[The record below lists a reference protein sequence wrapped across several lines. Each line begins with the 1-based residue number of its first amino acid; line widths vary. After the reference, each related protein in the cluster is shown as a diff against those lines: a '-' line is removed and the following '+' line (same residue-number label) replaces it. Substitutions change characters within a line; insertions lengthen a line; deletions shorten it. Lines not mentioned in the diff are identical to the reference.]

1 MRSRKIADMTRPI
14 HASPD
19 SAAARARRALER
31 AGDRAFG
38 ADANPLRQLGAL
50 AVLALWIA
58 IGSGCIVYVFFDT
71 SAAGAHESLAR
82 LAREQPW
89 FGGLAR
95 SIHRYSADAFML
107 LAVAHVAREW
117 IHRRY
122 AGFRWFSWITG
133 VPLLWLMLI
142 AGLVGYWL
150 VADTRAQFVA
160 TAIGEWAGAVPGVG
174 DAMLRNFI
182 TDEAISDR
190 LFSLLV
196 FMHLGIG
203 LLVLL
208 GLWVHVQRLV
218 RPFTQP
224 ARRLALGFGA
234 TLALLAAA
242 VPALSTAPADLS
254 RMPLPVPIDWFFL
267 APLVLVE
274 WTSPAVVWLLAV
286 AATVLLVVL
295 PWTVRQA
302 RPAPAEVD
310 LAQCNGCGRCFDD
323 CPYGAV
329 VLAPRSDGRRHAQ
342 QAVVA
347 ADLCAS
353 CGICVGACPS
363 SNPFRSVEP
372 LATGIDLPELPV
384 AALRTKLRDA
394 LAARPGATVVFG
406 CDEGAALERVDAPG
420 VVKLSLACAAQL
432 PPSFVDYALRHGAA
446 RVLVASCGEHACAY
460 RFGARWIEQ
469 RLAGAREPALRA
481 HLREPRLRL
490 IEADRGEEDRVR
502 AALAARG
509 ELSGAQSIK
518 HRGDGAEALQSSVSP
533 VVREQPSKAAEFTT
547 ENTEG
552 TEKNRNRNFVS
563 SVLNA
568 PAGPARVRHS
578 EP

>member
-1 MRSRKIADMTRPI
+1 MTKPI

-19 SAAARARRALER
+19 SAAARALRALER

-58 IGSGCIVYVFFDT
+58 IGSGTLVYIFFDT
-71 SAAGAHESLAR
+71 SAAGAHDSLAR

-142 AGLVGYWL
+142 SGLVGYWL

-160 TAIGEWAGAVPGVG
+160 TAIGEWAGAIPGVG

-182 TDEAISDR
+182 SDEAISDR

-218 RPFTQP
+218 RPVTQP

-242 VPALSTAPADLS
+242 LPALSTAPADFS
-254 RMPLPVPIDWFFL
+254 RLPLPVPVDWFFL

-274 WTSPAVVWLLAV
+274 WTSPAVVWLLA
-286 AATVLLVVL
+286 AALTVLLVAL

-302 RPAPAEVD
+302 RPAPAVID

-329 VLAPRSDGRRHAQ
+329 VLAPRSDGRRHRQ

-353 CGICVGACPS
+353 CGICVGACPTG
-363 SNPFRSVEP
+363 NPFRSLEP
-372 LATGIDLPELPV
+372 LATGIDLPQQPL
-384 AALRTKLRDA
+384 AALRTRLREA

-406 CDEGAALERVDAPG
+406 CDEGADLDRVDAPG
-420 VVKLSLACAAQL
+420 TVKLSLACAAQL
-432 PPSFVDYALRHGAA
+432 PPSFVDYALRQGAA
-446 RVLVASCGEHACAY
+446 SVLVASCGEHACAY
-460 RFGARWIEQ
+460 RFGAQWTAQ
-469 RLAGAREPALRA
+469 RLAGTREPALRA
-481 HLREPRLRL
+481 HLRGPKLRL
-490 IEADRGEEDRVR
+490 IEADRGEEARVCD
-502 AALAARG
+502 ALADGSEAA
-509 ELSGAQSIK
+509 EPQSIERGG
-518 HRGDGAEALQSSVSP
+518 HRAEALLSSVSSVSS
-533 VVREQPSKAAEFTT
+533 VVKPRPSKAAEFTT
-547 ENTEG
+547 EDTEG
-552 TEKNRNRNFVS
+552 TEKDRNRNSAS
-563 SVLNA
+563 SALKA
-568 PAGPARVRHS
+568 PFPLSRVRHS

>member
-1 MRSRKIADMTRPI
+1 MAGMTTSI
-14 HASPD
+14 HSSPD
-19 SAAARARRALER
+19 TAPARALRALER
-31 AGDRAFG
+31 AGDRVFG
-38 ADANPLRQLGAL
+38 AEANPLRQLGAL

-71 SAAGAHESLAR
+71 SAAGAHASLAR

-107 LAVAHVAREW
+107 LAIAHVAREW

-133 VPLLWLMLI
+133 VPLLWLMLV

-160 TAIGEWAGAVPGVG
+160 TTIGEWAGAVPGVG
-174 DAMLRNFI
+174 AAMLRNFI

-208 GLWVHVQRLV
+208 GLWVHVQRLA
-218 RPFTQP
+218 RPVTQP
-224 ARRLALGFGA
+224 ARRLAAGFGA
-234 TLALLAAA
+234 MLALLAAA
-242 VPALSTAPADLS
+242 VPALSTAPADFS
-254 RMPLPVPIDWFFL
+254 RVPLPVPIDWFFL

-274 WTSPAVVWLLAV
+274 WTSPATVWLLAG
-286 AATVLLVVL
+286 AATVLLLVL
-295 PWTVRQA
+295 PWTVRQP
-302 RPAPAEVD
+302 RPAPAVVD

-353 CGICVGACPS
+353 CGICVGACPA

-372 LATGIDLPELPV
+372 LATGIDLPQLPV
-384 AALRTKLRDA
+384 AALRAKLREA

-420 VVKLSLACAAQL
+420 VVRLSLACAGQL
-432 PPSFVDYALRHGAA
+432 PPSFVDYALRRGAA
-446 RVLVASCGEHACAY
+446 RVLVATCGEHACAY
-460 RFGARWIEQ
+460 RFGARWIRE
-469 RLAGAREPALRA
+469 RLAGTREPALRA
-481 HLREPRLRL
+481 HLRGPKVRL
-490 IEADRGEEDRVR
+490 IEAGRGEEDRVR
-502 AALAARG
+502 EALAAHNDAAASESIDRGAPAEKSLAFASRTPAALAR
-509 ELSGAQSIK
+509 
-518 HRGDGAEALQSSVSP
+518 
-533 VVREQPSKAAEFTT
+533 VV
-547 ENTEG
+547 
-552 TEKNRNRNFVS
+552 
-563 SVLNA
+563 
-568 PAGPARVRHS
+568 HS

>member
-1 MRSRKIADMTRPI
+1 MTSPI
-14 HASPD
+14 HASRD
-19 SAAARARRALER
+19 TAAARALRALER
-31 AGDRAFG
+31 AGDRVFG
-38 ADANPLRQLGAL
+38 ASANPLRQLGAL

-58 IGSGCIVYVFFDT
+58 IASGCVVYVFFDT
-71 SAAGAHESLAR
+71 SAAGAHQSLAR

-95 SIHRYSADAFML
+95 SMHRYSADAFML
-107 LAVAHVAREW
+107 LAVAHLAREW

-122 AGFRWFSWITG
+122 AGFRWFSWVTG
-133 VPLLWLMLI
+133 VPLLWLMLV

-160 TAIGEWAGAVPGVG
+160 TAIGEWAGAIPGVG
-174 DAMLRNFI
+174 PALLRNFI
-182 TDEAISDR
+182 SDEAISDR

-208 GLWVHVQRLV
+208 GLWVHAQRLV
-218 RPFTQP
+218 RPVTQP
-224 ARRLALGFGA
+224 VRRLALGFGA

-242 VPALSTAPADLS
+242 VPALSTAPADFS
-254 RMPLPVPIDWFFL
+254 RMPLPVPVDWFFL
-267 APLVLVE
+267 APLALVE
-274 WTSPAVVWLLAV
+274 WTSPAAVWLLAA
-286 AATVLLVVL
+286 AATVLLVGL

-302 RPAPAEVD
+302 RPAPAVVD

-363 SNPFRSVEP
+363 SNPLRSIEP
-372 LATGIDLPELPV
+372 LATGIDLPQLPV
-384 AALRTKLRDA
+384 AVLRTKLRDA

-432 PPSFVDYALRHGAA
+432 PPSFADYALRQGAA
-446 RVLVASCGEHACAY
+446 RVLIASCGGHACAY

-481 HLREPRLRL
+481 HLRGPRVRL
-490 IEADRGEEDRVR
+490 IEAGRGEEDRVR
-502 AALAARG
+502 AALAAG
-509 ELSGAQSIK
+509 S
-518 HRGDGAEALQSSVSP
+518 DGAEPQSIEGRGHGAETLTSSASSVVKP
-533 VVREQPSKAAEFTT
+533 RPSKPAEFTAVDT
-547 ENTEG
+547 ARTG
-552 TEKNRNRNFVS
+552 
-563 SVLNA
+563 A
-568 PAGPARVRHS
+568 PCCPC
-578 EP
+578 PPC

>member
-1 MRSRKIADMTRPI
+1 
-14 HASPD
+14 
-19 SAAARARRALER
+19 
-31 AGDRAFG
+31 
-38 ADANPLRQLGAL
+38 
-50 AVLALWIA
+50 
-58 IGSGCIVYVFFDT
+58 
-71 SAAGAHESLAR
+71 
-82 LAREQPW
+82 
-89 FGGLAR
+89 
-95 SIHRYSADAFML
+95 
-107 LAVAHVAREW
+107 
-117 IHRRY
+117 
-122 AGFRWFSWITG
+122 
-133 VPLLWLMLI
+133 
-142 AGLVGYWL
+142 
-150 VADTRAQFVA
+150 
-160 TAIGEWAGAVPGVG
+160 
-174 DAMLRNFI
+174 
-182 TDEAISDR
+182 
-190 LFSLLV
+190 
-196 FMHLGIG
+196 
-203 LLVLL
+203 
-208 GLWVHVQRLV
+208 
-218 RPFTQP
+218 
-224 ARRLALGFGA
+224 

-242 VPALSTAPADLS
+242 VPALSTAPADFS

-267 APLVLVE
+267 APLALVE
-274 WTSPAVVWLLAV
+274 WTSPATVWALALGLT
-286 AATVLLVVL
+286 ALLVVL

-302 RPAPAEVD
+302 RPAPVVVD

-518 HRGDGAEALQSSVSP
+518 HRGDGAEALQSSVSS

-552 TEKNRNRNFVS
+552 AEKSRNRNFVS

>member
-1 MRSRKIADMTRPI
+1 MADMTRPI

-19 SAAARARRALER
+19 TAAARTLRAIER
-31 AGDRAFG
+31 AGDRVFG

-58 IGSGCIVYVFFDT
+58 IGSGTVVYVFFDT
-71 SAAGAHESLAR
+71 SAAGAHESLER

-95 SIHRYSADAFML
+95 GIHRYSADAFML

-122 AGFRWFSWITG
+122 AGFRWFSWISG
-133 VPLLWLMLI
+133 VPLLWLMLV

-150 VADTRAQFVA
+150 AADTRAQFVA
-160 TAIGEWAGAVPGVG
+160 TTIGEWAGAIPGVG
-174 DAMLRNFI
+174 AAMLRNFI

-218 RPFTQP
+218 RPATQP

-242 VPALSTAPADLS
+242 VPALSAAPADFS
-254 RMPLPVPIDWFFL
+254 RVPLPVPIDWFFL
-267 APLVLVE
+267 APLVLVQ
-274 WTSPAVVWLLAV
+274 WTSPATVWLLAL
-286 AATVLLVVL
+286 AATALLAVL
-295 PWTVRQA
+295 PWTVRQP
-302 RPAPAEVD
+302 RPTPAVVD

-329 VLAPRSDGRRHAQ
+329 VLAPRRDGRRHAL

-347 ADLCAS
+347 SDLCAS

-363 SNPFRSVEP
+363 SNPFRSIEP
-372 LATGIDLPELPV
+372 LATGIDLPQFPV
-384 AALRTKLRDA
+384 AALRAKLRDA
-394 LAARPGATVVFG
+394 LADRPGATVVFG
-406 CDEGAALERVDAPG
+406 CAEGADLDRLDAPG
-420 VVKLSLACAAQL
+420 VVTLSLACAGQL
-432 PPSFVDYALRHGAA
+432 PPSFADYALRRGAT
-446 RVLVASCGEHACAY
+446 RVLIASCGEHACEY
-460 RFGARWIEQ
+460 RFGARWTAH
-469 RLAGAREPALRA
+469 RLSGLREPALRA
-481 HLREPRLRL
+481 HVRPRVRL
-490 IEADRGEEDRVR
+490 IEAGRGEEDRVR
-502 AALAARG
+502 EALATFDETAPFAPVSPANGALSARTAPLSATRTERTRTESTSTLTTAAALARAG
-509 ELSGAQSIK
+509 
-518 HRGDGAEALQSSVSP
+518 HAEP
-533 VVREQPSKAAEFTT
+533 
-547 ENTEG
+547 
-552 TEKNRNRNFVS
+552 
-563 SVLNA
+563 
-568 PAGPARVRHS
+568 
-578 EP
+578 

>member
-1 MRSRKIADMTRPI
+1 MTRPL
-14 HASPD
+14 HTRCD
-19 SAAARARRALER
+19 TAAARALRALER
-31 AGDRAFG
+31 AGDRVFG
-38 ADANPLRQLGAL
+38 AGENPLRQLGAL

-58 IGSGCIVYVFFDT
+58 IGSGSIVYVFFDT
-71 SAAGAHESLAR
+71 SAAGAHASLAR

-107 LAVAHVAREW
+107 LAIAHVAREW

-122 AGFRWFSWITG
+122 AGFRWFSWTTG

-160 TAIGEWAGAVPGVG
+160 TAIGEWAGAIPGVG
-174 DAMLRNFI
+174 AAMLRNFI

-218 RPFTQP
+218 RPATQP
-224 ARRLALGFGA
+224 ARPLALGFGA

-242 VPALSTAPADLS
+242 LPALSTAPADFS
-254 RMPLPVPIDWFFL
+254 RVPLPVPIDWFFL
-267 APLVLVE
+267 APLALVE
-274 WTSPAVVWLLAV
+274 STSPAAVWALAL
-286 AATVLLVVL
+286 AATALLVAL
-295 PWTVRQA
+295 PWSVRQA
-302 RPAPAEVD
+302 RPAPAVVG

-329 VLAPRSDGRRHAQ
+329 VLAPRSDGRRHAL
-342 QAVVA
+342 QAKVA

-363 SNPFRSVEP
+363 SNPLRSLEP
-372 LATGIDLPELPV
+372 LATGIDLPQLPV
-384 AALRTKLRDA
+384 AGLRTKLRDA

-406 CDEGAALERVDAPG
+406 CDEGADLDRVVAPG
-420 VVKLSLACAAQL
+420 TVRLSLACAGHL
-432 PPSFVDYALRHGAA
+432 PPSFIDYALRHGAE
-446 RVLVASCGEHACAY
+446 RVLVATCGEHACAY
-460 RFGARWIEQ
+460 RFGARWTAQ
-469 RLAGAREPALRA
+469 RLAGTREPALRA
-481 HLREPRLRL
+481 HVRGPKVRLV
-490 IEADRGEEDRVR
+490 EAGRGEEDRVR
-502 AALAARG
+502 DALAAGSKTAEPRTV
-509 ELSGAQSIK
+509 ERRSHA
-518 HRGDGAEALQSSVSP
+518 AEASTSCVSTASSTVEP
-533 VVREQPSKAAEFTT
+533 QPSKAAEPAA
-547 ENTEG
+547 EHTEG
-552 TEKNRNRNFVS
+552 ADKHTSALLSVS
-563 SVLNA
+563 RMPNTAAAATL
-568 PAGPARVRHS
+568 VRHS
-578 EP
+578 EA

>member
-1 MRSRKIADMTRPI
+1 
-14 HASPD
+14 
-19 SAAARARRALER
+19 
-31 AGDRAFG
+31 
-38 ADANPLRQLGAL
+38 
-50 AVLALWIA
+50 
-58 IGSGCIVYVFFDT
+58 
-71 SAAGAHESLAR
+71 
-82 LAREQPW
+82 
-89 FGGLAR
+89 
-95 SIHRYSADAFML
+95 ML

-133 VPLLWLMLI
+133 VPLLWLMLV

-160 TAIGEWAGAVPGVG
+160 TTIGEWAGALPGVG
-174 DAMLRNFI
+174 PAMLRNFI

-218 RPFTQP
+218 RPATQP

-234 TLALLAAA
+234 TLALLALAA
-242 VPALSTAPADLS
+242 PALSTAPADFS
-254 RMPLPVPIDWFFL
+254 RVPLPVPIDWLFL

-274 WTSPAVVWLLAV
+274 WTSPATVWLLAIAV
-286 AATVLLVVL
+286 TVLLVAL
-295 PWTVRQA
+295 PWSVRAA
-302 RPAPAEVD
+302 RPAPALVD
-310 LAQCNGCGRCFDD
+310 LAHCNGCGRCFDD

-329 VLAPRSDGRRHAQ
+329 VLAPRNDGRRHAQ

-363 SNPFRSVEP
+363 SNPLRSIEP
-372 LATGIDLPELPV
+372 LASGIDLPQLPV
-384 AALRTKLRDA
+384 AALRAKLRAA

-406 CDEGAALERVDAPG
+406 CDEGADLDRVGAPG
-420 VVKLSLACAAQL
+420 IVKLSLACAAQL
-432 PPSFVDYALRHGAA
+432 PPSFADYALRHGAA
-446 RVLVASCGEHACAY
+446 RVLIASCGEHACAY
-460 RFGARWIEQ
+460 RFGARWVEQ
-469 RLAGAREPALRA
+469 RLAGTREPALRA
-481 HLREPRLRL
+481 RVRGPKLRL
-490 IEADRGEEDRVR
+490 IEAGRGEEARVR
-502 AALAARG
+502 EALAAYVEAAAPSSIQR
-509 ELSGAQSIK
+509 EADAENPLLSSVPSV
-518 HRGDGAEALQSSVSP
+518 SSVSS
-533 VVREQPSKAAEFTT
+533 VVEPRPSKAAEFTA
-547 ENTEG
+547 EDTEG
-552 TEKNRNRNFVS
+552 TEKDRNRNSVS

-568 PAGPARVRHS
+568 PAALARVRHC

>member
-1 MRSRKIADMTRPI
+1 MNRPT
-14 HASPD
+14 HASCD
-19 SAAARARRALER
+19 TAAARALRAVER
-31 AGDRAFG
+31 AGDRVFG

-58 IGSGCIVYVFFDT
+58 IGSGAIVYVFFDT
-71 SAAGAHESLAR
+71 SAAGAHASLVR

-122 AGFRWFSWITG
+122 AGFRWFTWTTG
-133 VPLLWLMLI
+133 VPLLWLMLV

-160 TAIGEWAGAVPGVG
+160 TAIGEWAGAIPGIG
-174 DAMLRNFI
+174 AAMLRNFI

-218 RPFTQP
+218 RPATQP

-242 VPALSTAPADLS
+242 LPALSAAPADFS
-254 RMPLPVPIDWFFL
+254 RVPLPLPIDWFFL

-274 WTSPAVVWLLAV
+274 WTSPAAVWALAL
-286 AATVLLVVL
+286 ALTVLLAAL
-295 PWTVRQA
+295 PWSVRQA
-302 RPAPAEVD
+302 RPAPAVVD
-310 LAQCNGCGRCFDD
+310 PAQCNGCGRCFDD
-323 CPYGAV
+323 CPFGAV
-329 VLAPRSDGRRHAQ
+329 VLVPRIDGRRHAL
-342 QAVVA
+342 QAKVA

-363 SNPFRSVEP
+363 SNPFRSLEP
-372 LATGIDLPELPV
+372 LATGIDLPQLPLST
-384 AALRTKLRDA
+384 LRTRVRDA
-394 LAARPGATVVFG
+394 LAGRPGATIVFG
-406 CDEGAALERVDAPG
+406 CDEGADLERVDAPG
-420 VVKLSLACAAQL
+420 AVKLSLACAGQL

-446 RVLVASCGEHACAY
+446 RVLVATCGEHACAY
-460 RFGARWIEQ
+460 RFGARWTAQ

-481 HLREPRLRL
+481 HVRGPKVRLV
-490 IEADRGEEDRVR
+490 EAGRGEEDRLR
-502 AALAARG
+502 EALAA
-509 ELSGAQSIK
+509 
-518 HRGDGAEALQSSVSP
+518 GAEAAEPQSLARSGHGADAWLSAAPFAVTTRS
-533 VVREQPSKAAEFTT
+533 SKAFEPTAGSAEITDPRGHKDFASCM
-547 ENTEG
+547 
-552 TEKNRNRNFVS
+552 S
-563 SVLNA
+563 STAAA
-568 PAGPARVRHS
+568 PACVIHP

>member
-1 MRSRKIADMTRPI
+1 MTRPI

-19 SAAARARRALER
+19 RAAARALRALER
-31 AGDRAFG
+31 AGDRVFG
-38 ADANPLRQLGAL
+38 AGANPLRQLGAL

-58 IGSGCIVYVFFDT
+58 IGSGCIVYVYFDT

-95 SIHRYSADAFML
+95 SIHRYAADAFML
-107 LAVAHVAREW
+107 LAIAHVAREW

-160 TAIGEWAGAVPGVG
+160 TAIGEWAGAIPGVG
-174 DAMLRNFI
+174 AAMLRNFI

-196 FMHLGIG
+196 FMHLGVG

-218 RPFTQP
+218 RPATQP
-224 ARRLALGFGA
+224 ARRLAVGFGA

-242 VPALSTAPADLS
+242 VPALSTAPADFS
-254 RMPLPVPIDWFFL
+254 RLPQPVPIDWFYL

-274 WTSPAVVWLLAV
+274 WTSPAVVWLLA
-286 AATVLLVVL
+286 AALTVLLVVL

-302 RPAPAEVD
+302 RPAPAVVD

-347 ADLCAS
+347 ADLCAG

-363 SNPFRSVEP
+363 SNPLRSAEP
-372 LATGIDLPELPV
+372 LVTGIDLPQLPV
-384 AALRTKLRDA
+384 AVLRANLRAA
-394 LAARPGATVVFG
+394 LAAHPGATVVFG
-406 CDEGAALERVDAPG
+406 CDEGAALDRVSAPG
-420 VVKLSLACAAQL
+420 TVKLSLACAGQL
-432 PPSFVDYALRHGAA
+432 PPSFVDYALRRGAA

-460 RFGARWIEQ
+460 RFGARWTAQ
-469 RLAGAREPALRA
+469 RLAGTREPALRA
-481 HLREPRLRL
+481 HVRGPKVRL

-502 AALAARG
+502 SALAAG
-509 ELSGAQSIK
+509 NELGGAQSIK
-518 HRGDGAEALQSSVSP
+518 RRGDDADALQSSVFSA
-533 VVREQPSKAAEFTT
+533 SSAAKPQRSRAPQFTT
-547 ENTEG
+547 DDTEG
-552 TEKNRNRNFVS
+552 IEQDRNRNFVS
-563 SVLNA
+563 SVLNTSA
-568 PAGPARVRHS
+568 ALARVRHS
-578 EP
+578 DP

>member
-1 MRSRKIADMTRPI
+1 LRSRKIAGMDRAN

-19 SAAARARRALER
+19 TAAARALRTLER

-58 IGSGCIVYVFFDT
+58 IGSGCVVYVFFDT
-71 SAAGAHESLAR
+71 SAAGAHESLDR
-82 LAREQPW
+82 LARAQPW

-95 SIHRYSADAFML
+95 GIHRYSADAFML
-107 LAVAHVAREW
+107 LTLAHVAREW

-122 AGFRWFSWITG
+122 AGFRWFSWVTG
-133 VPLLWLMLI
+133 VPLLWLMLG

-160 TAIGEWAGAVPGVG
+160 TSIGEWAGAIPGVG
-174 DAMLRNFI
+174 PALLRNFI

-218 RPFTQP
+218 RPATQP
-224 ARRLALGFGA
+224 ARSVALGFAG
-234 TLALLAAA
+234 TLALLAAV
-242 VPALSTAPADLS
+242 VPALSTAPADFS
-254 RMPLPVPIDWFFL
+254 RLPLTVPIDWFYL
-267 APLVLVE
+267 APLALLG
-274 WTSPAVVWLLAV
+274 WTAPAVVWLLAL
-286 AATVLLVVL
+286 ALTVLLAVL

-302 RPAPAEVD
+302 RGAPAVVD

-329 VLAPRSDGRRHAQ
+329 VLVPRSDGRRHAQ

-363 SNPFRSVEP
+363 SNPFRSLEP
-372 LATGIDLPELPV
+372 LTSGIDLPQRPV
-384 AALRTKLRDA
+384 AALRATLRDA

-406 CDEGAALERVDAPG
+406 CDEGAALDRVDAPG
-420 VVKLSLACAAQL
+420 VVKLSLACAGQL
-432 PPSFVDYALRHGAA
+432 PPSFVDYALRRGAA
-446 RVLVASCGEHACAY
+446 RVLVATCGLHACAY
-460 RFGARWIEQ
+460 RFGARWTAQ
-469 RLAGAREPALRA
+469 RLQGNREPALRA
-481 HLREPRLRL
+481 HVRGAGVRL
-490 IEADRGEEDRVR
+490 IEAGRGEEDRVR
-502 AALAARG
+502 DALAAADASAATSSDPCRPRRAAAAPADPFDAAALARAR
-509 ELSGAQSIK
+509 
-518 HRGDGAEALQSSVSP
+518 HC
-533 VVREQPSKAAEFTT
+533 
-547 ENTEG
+547 
-552 TEKNRNRNFVS
+552 
-563 SVLNA
+563 
-568 PAGPARVRHS
+568 